1 MKQKSLNRRL
11 IIMGGLF
18 AACMVVFIFAM
29 FSAQIVH
36 GEEYLAQSVR
46 TNTRTE
52 TVKASRGILTDRNG
66 KVIVSNQPIYTLD
79 FDASLVGDAD
89 LNDAILR
96 LLTLLDENGIE
107 YSDDLPLSR
116 STPYAYEGAPADFS
130 ALADY
135 LVSKKWIDEGAVD
148 SDGVPADFS
157 AIALFLAL
165 RTEFDIPDTLTAAQA
180 RSLIGLRYS
189 LAVAKLSG
197 YTSCT
202 VASDIDVALIS
213 LLKDGSFAGVTIGT
227 ASRRIYETGAAAHIL
242 GRVDKIHKEEWAEY
256 KEKGYSYND
265 LIGRDGVEAAFEE
278 YLRGTN
284 GKRLV
289 TLNDSGKVIDELY
302 SIEPQPGST
311 VALTIDI
318 DFQEQV
324 ESILAETTSAMTKAD
339 GIGRGAAAAVVQVGT
354 GDVLALAS
362 YPTFSP
368 SSFSADYAE
377 LSSDPLTPM
386 WNRATQGTYAPGST
400 IKPLTAVASLESG
413 VTTVS
418 ERIFDTGKWVYPG
431 YSASYTY
438 CWNRAGHGSLNVTGA
453 ITNSCNYYFAEM
465 GYRLG
470 MDRLNSYFSAF
481 GLGEHTGIE
490 IGDAAGTL
498 PSQEEGTNLSPWA
511 AYGQAN
517 QLYTPLQLANYIAT
531 LAGGGE
537 RYEAHLLKDVRK
549 YNNTERIAV
558 YNNPSAETVAI
569 GKENLTAVL
578 SGMHD
583 LVTSGAMSGYFKSCI
598 VDAAAKTGTAQTSD
612 TKNNNGVFVCFA
624 PYDDPQIAVAIVIE
638 KGGAGAALASS
649 AVDILNAYFS
659 AADESAPILSENTL
673 IK

>member
-1 MKQKSLNRRL
+1 MEQPSLNRRL
-11 IIMGGLF
+11 LILGGLF
-18 AACMVVFIFAM
+18 AACLAVFILVM

-46 TNTRTE
+46 TNTHTE
-52 TVKASRGILTDRNG
+52 AVNASRGMLTDRNG
-66 KVIVSNQPIYTLD
+66 KVLVSNRPIYTLD
-79 FDASLVGDAD
+79 FDASLLDSAD

-96 LLTLLDENGIE
+96 LLALLEEKGIE

-116 STPYAYEGAPADFS
+116 SVPYSYEGTAADFS

-135 LVSKKWIDEGAVD
+135 LVSKKWIEEGAVGK
-148 SDGVPADFS
+148 DGHPADFS
-157 AIALFLAL
+157 AVALFLAL

-180 RSLIGLRYS
+180 RALTGLRYT
-189 LAVAKLSG
+189 LAVAKMSG

-213 LLKDGSFAGVTIGT
+213 LLKDGNFAGVTIGT
-227 ASRRIYETGAAAHIL
+227 SSRRVYETDAAAHIL
-242 GRVDKIHKEEWAEY
+242 GRVDKIYKQDWAEY

-265 LIGRDGVEAAFEE
+265 LVGRGGVEAAFEE
-278 YLRGTN
+278 YLRGTD

-289 TLNDSGKVIDELY
+289 TLNDSGKVIDEIY
-302 SIEPQPGST
+302 SIEPQPGGT

-324 ESILAETTSAMTKAD
+324 ESILAETTSAMTRSD
-339 GIGRGAAAAVVQVGT
+339 GIGRGAAAAVVQIGT

-362 YPTFSP
+362 YPTFSL
-368 SSFSADYAE
+368 SSFNADYAD

-400 IKPLTAVASLESG
+400 IKPLTAAASLESG
-413 VTTVS
+413 ITTVS

-470 MDRLNSYFSAF
+470 MDRLCSYFAAF

-498 PSQEEGTNLSPWA
+498 PSQEEGTNLAPWA

-549 YNNTERIAV
+549 YDRADLIAV
-558 YNNPSAETVAI
+558 YNKPPVETIPIEKNHLSAI
-569 GKENLTAVL
+569 L

-583 LVTSGAMSGYFKSCI
+583 LVTSGAISGYFKSCI
-598 VDAAAKTGTAQTSD
+598 VDAAAKTGTAQTGD
-612 TKNNNGVFVCFA
+612 VKNNNGVFVCFA

-638 KGGAGAALASS
+638 KGGTGAALASS
-649 AVDILNAYFS
+649 AVQILNAYFS
-659 AADESAPILSENTL
+659 SADEGSPILGENAL

>member
-1 MKQKSLNRRL
+1 MEQKPFHRRL
-11 IIMGGLF
+11 LAICGLF
-18 AACMVVFIFAM
+18 AVCMAVFVASM

-52 TVKASRGILTDRNG
+52 TVEASRGMITDRNG
-66 KVIVSNQPIYTLD
+66 KVLVSNRPIYTLD
-79 FDASLVGDAD
+79 FDASLLDSEE
-89 LNDAILR
+89 LNDAIVR
-96 LLTLLDENGIE
+96 LFALLDENGVA

-116 STPYAYEGAPADFS
+116 TTPFSYDGTPSDFS

-135 LVSKKWIDEGAVD
+135 LVSKKWIDAGAVD
-148 SDGVPADFS
+148 QNGVPTDFS
-157 AIALFLAL
+157 ALALFLAL
-165 RTEFDIPDTLTAAQA
+165 RTEFDVPDTLDAVQA
-180 RSLIGLRYS
+180 RALIGLRYS

-197 YTSCT
+197 YSSCT
-202 VASDIDVALIS
+202 VVSDIDVSLIS
-213 LLKDGSFAGVTIGT
+213 LLKDGDFAGVTIGT
-227 ASRRIYETGAAAHIL
+227 SSQRVYETDAAAHIL
-242 GRVDKIHKEEWAEY
+242 GRVDKIYKEDWAEY
-256 KEKGYSYND
+256 KEKGYAYND
-265 LIGRDGVEAAFEE
+265 LIGRDGVEAAFED
-278 YLRGTN
+278 YLRGTD

-302 SIEPQPGST
+302 SVEPQPGGT

-362 YPTFSP
+362 YPTFSL
-368 SSFSADYAE
+368 SSFREDYTD
-377 LSSDPLTPM
+377 LSLDPLTPM

-413 VTTVS
+413 VTTTT
-418 ERIFDTGKWVYPG
+418 ERIFDSGKWVYPG

-438 CWNRAGHGSLNVTGA
+438 CWNRAGHGSLNVSGA
-453 ITNSCNYYFAEM
+453 ITNSCNYFFAEM

-498 PSQEEGTNLSPWA
+498 PSQEAGTNLAPWA

-537 RYEAHLLKDVRK
+537 RYEAHLLKDVRR
-549 YNNTERIAV
+549 YDSADLIAV
-558 YNNPSAETVAI
+558 YNEPPVETLSI
-569 GKENLTAVL
+569 DGKNLTAVL
-578 SGMHD
+578 SGMRA
-583 LVTSGAMSGYFKSCI
+583 LVTSGSISGYFKRCI
-598 VDAAAKTGTAQTSD
+598 VDAAAKTGTAQTGD
-612 TKNNNGVFVCFA
+612 VKNDNGVFVCYA

-638 KGGAGAALASS
+638 KGGTGAALASS

-659 AADESAPILSENTL
+659 SADEGSPILGENAL
-673 IK
+673 VK

>member
-1 MKQKSLNRRL
+1 MEQNSLNRRL
-11 IIMGGLF
+11 LIMGGLF
-18 AACMVVFIFAM
+18 AACMVVFILAM

-36 GEEYLAQSVR
+36 GEEYRAQSIR
-46 TNTRTE
+46 ANTRTE
-52 TVKASRGILTDRNG
+52 TVEGSRGILTDRNG
-66 KVIVSNQPIYTLD
+66 KILVSNRPIYTLD
-79 FDASLVGDAD
+79 FDASLLDSED

-96 LLTLLDENGIE
+96 LFALLDEKGIE

-116 STPYAYEGAPADFS
+116 STPYVYEGTSADFS

-148 SDGVPADFS
+148 PDGVPADFS
-157 AIALFLAL
+157 AVALFLAL

-189 LAVAKLSG
+189 LAVAQLSG
-197 YTSCT
+197 YSSCT

-213 LLKDGSFAGVTIGT
+213 LLKDGNFAGVTIGK
-227 ASRRIYETGAAAHIL
+227 SSQRVYETDAAAHIL
-242 GRVDKIHKEEWAEY
+242 GRVDKIYKEEWAEY

-265 LIGRDGVEAAFEE
+265 LIGRDGVEAAFED
-278 YLRGTN
+278 YLRGTD

-302 SIEPQPGST
+302 SIEPQPGGT

-324 ESILAETTSAMTKAD
+324 ESILAETTSAMTRSD

-362 YPTFSP
+362 YPTFSLT
-368 SSFSADYAE
+368 SFNADYDA
-377 LSSDPLTPM
+377 LSGDPLTPM

-413 VTTVS
+413 VTTTS
-418 ERIFDTGKWVYPG
+418 ERIFDTGKWTYPG

-453 ITNSCNYYFAEM
+453 ITNSCNYFFAEM

-490 IGDAAGTL
+490 IGDATGTL
-498 PSQEEGTNLSPWA
+498 PSQEEGTNLAPWA

-517 QLYTPLQLANYIAT
+517 QLYTPLQLASYIAT

-537 RYEAHLLKDVRK
+537 RYETHLLKDVRK
-549 YNNTERIAV
+549 YDSADLIAV
-558 YNNPSAETVAI
+558 YNEPPAETI
-569 GKENLTAVL
+569 PIDEKNLTAVL

-583 LVTSGAMSGYFKSCI
+583 LATSGAISGYFKNCI

-638 KGGAGAALASS
+638 KGGTGASLASS

-659 AADESAPILSENTL
+659 SADENAPVLGENAL

>member
-11 IIMGGLF
+11 FIMGGLF
-18 AACMVVFIFAM
+18 AACMGVFIFAM

-46 TNTRTE
+46 TNTRAE

-79 FDASLVGDAD
+79 FDASLVDDAD

-96 LLTLLDENGIE
+96 LFALLDENGVA

-116 STPYAYEGAPADFS
+116 GTPFSYEGTRADFS
-130 ALADY
+130 ALSDY
-135 LVSKKWIDEGAVD
+135 LVSKKWIAEGAVD
-148 SDGVPADFS
+148 KDGIPTDFS

-165 RTEFDIPDTLTAAQA
+165 REEFGISDTITTERA
-180 RSLIGLRYS
+180 RALIGLRYS
-189 LAVAKLSG
+189 LAVAELSG

-213 LLKDGSFAGVTIGT
+213 LLKDGNFAGVTIGT
-227 ASRRIYETGAAAHIL
+227 SSRRIYETDAAAHIL
-242 GRVDKIHKEEWAEY
+242 GRVDKIYKEEWEEY

-265 LIGRDGVEAAFEE
+265 LIGRDGVEAAFED
-278 YLRGTN
+278 YLRGKD
-284 GKRLV
+284 GRRLV

-302 SIEPQPGST
+302 STEPQPGNT

-324 ESILAETTSAMTKAD
+324 ESILAETTSAMTRAD

-368 SSFSADYAE
+368 SSFNADYEE

-413 VTTVS
+413 VTTIS

-549 YNNTERIAV
+549 YDNTERIAV
-558 YNNPSAETVAI
+558 YNNPPAETIAI
-569 GKENLTAVL
+569 DKENLTAVL

-583 LVTSGAMSGYFKSCI
+583 LVTSGAMSGYFRNCI

-659 AADESAPILSENTL
+659 SADESSSILGENTL